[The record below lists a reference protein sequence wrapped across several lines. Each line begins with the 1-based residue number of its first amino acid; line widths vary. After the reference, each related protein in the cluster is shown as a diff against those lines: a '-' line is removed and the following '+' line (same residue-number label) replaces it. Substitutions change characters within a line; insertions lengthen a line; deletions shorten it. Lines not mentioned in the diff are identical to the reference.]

1 MLVVGLTTM
10 KLNIAYPNTGC
21 QKTLEID
28 DEKILRIFYEKRMA
42 QEVEADA
49 LGDDWKGYILR
60 ITGGNDKQGFPMKQG
75 VLTNGRVRLLLSKGH
90 SCYRPRRAGERKRKS
105 VRGCIVDANLSAL
118 SLIVVKK
125 GEQEIEGL
133 TDSQVPRRLGP
144 KRATRIRRLFN
155 LSKTDDVRDY
165 VIRRTY
171 PEHEKDGKK
180 IKQRVKTP
188 KIQRLVTPQRLQR
201 KRRRISEKNQRRVKR
216 REEAA
221 NYQKILTQY
230 QKEQKDAKV
239 ARRHSSTSVS
249 EKKASISKSGSK
261 K

>member
-1 MLVVGLTTM
+1 MAVFVCFSQRVILAIVHVELVNVNVNQSVVVLLMLIYL
-10 KLNIAYPNTGC
+10 L
-21 QKTLEID
+21 
-28 DEKILRIFYEKRMA
+28 F
-42 QEVEADA
+42 
-49 LGDDWKGYILR
+49 
-60 ITGGNDKQGFPMKQG
+60 
-75 VLTNGRVRLLLSKGH
+75 LLLLL
-90 SCYRPRRAGERKRKS
+90 RK
-105 VRGCIVDANLSAL
+105 VRCFDRQKIYDLFVYFF
-118 SLIVVKK
+118 V

-221 NYQKILTQY
+221 NYQKLLTQY
-230 QKEQKDAKV
+230 QKVIYCYGCVHIFYILYFQEQKDAKV